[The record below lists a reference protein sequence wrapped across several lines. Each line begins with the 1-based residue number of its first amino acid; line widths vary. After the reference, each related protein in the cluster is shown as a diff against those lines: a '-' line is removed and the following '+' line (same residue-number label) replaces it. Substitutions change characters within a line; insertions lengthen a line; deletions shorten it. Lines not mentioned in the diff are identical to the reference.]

1 MAKPIEVVNQI
12 QAQLQ
17 ASSYM
22 SDVVDTNIFIGMREN
37 IVKYPA
43 IIVELLSILEDNGA
57 YGKQRLN
64 MSVGII
70 GLVNT
75 YDKDNQFTDLLDMEN
90 NVKKALSADITLG
103 GYAINTEFG
112 ETIYDIVEYPV
123 RSFNIRVD
131 ILFEQTSTGR
141 S

>member
-1 MAKPIEVVNQI
+1 MAKPLEVLNQI
-12 QAQLQ
+12 QTLLQ
-17 ASSYM
+17 ASSYLT
-22 SDVVDTNIFIGMREN
+22 DVVDSNILVGMRDN
-37 IVKYPA
+37 VVKYPTL
-43 IIVELLSILEDNGA
+43 IIELLSIREDNAA
-57 YGKQRLN
+57 YGKQRLT
-64 MSVGII
+64 MMIGII

-75 YDKDNQFTDLLDMEN
+75 YDKENQFTDLLGMEN
-90 NVKKALSADITLG
+90 NVKKALSADITQG